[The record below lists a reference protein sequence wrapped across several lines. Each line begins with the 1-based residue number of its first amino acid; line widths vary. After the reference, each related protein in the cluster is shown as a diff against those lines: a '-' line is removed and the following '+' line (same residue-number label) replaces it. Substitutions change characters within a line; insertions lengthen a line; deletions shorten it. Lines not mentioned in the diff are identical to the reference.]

1 MTFNNREGRKL
12 TKDWNLSRFCNKLNT
27 SVIGGASKLLNFFIK
42 NWNPLRI
49 ISYADRDWSDGN
61 LYYKLGFEMI
71 KMSDPDYKYIKNGKR
86 RHKSNYKKS
95 NLNTNLTESKE
106 MERRNIQKIWDCG
119 KMKFELKLD
128 SIH

>member
-119 KMKFELKLD
+119 KIKFELKLD

>member
-49 ISYADRDWSDGN
+49 ISYADRDWSDGS

-71 KMSDPDYKYIKNGKR
+71 QMSDPDYKYIKNGKR

-119 KMKFELKLD
+119 KIKFELKLD